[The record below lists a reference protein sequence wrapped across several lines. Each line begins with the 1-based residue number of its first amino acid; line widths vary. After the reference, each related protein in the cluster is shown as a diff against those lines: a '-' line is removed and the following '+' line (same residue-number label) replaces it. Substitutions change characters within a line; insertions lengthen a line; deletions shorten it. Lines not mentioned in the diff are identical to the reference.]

1 MEAEQAVLG
10 SMLIERA
17 ALEKAAEIL
26 KPEDFYRDVHR
37 HIFEA
42 MLTLA
47 GRDEPVDLI
56 TLQDELTSRG
66 LFETV
71 GGFLYLQNLMDAPST
86 AANVEYYAKL
96 VEEKSILRRSL

>member
-1 MEAEQAVLG
+1 MPEVRSVIQQFGSFDRIPPQNMEAEQAVLG

-42 MLTLA
+42 MLALA
-47 GRDEPVDLI
+47 ARDEPADLI

-66 LFETV
+66 QFEAA

-86 AANVEYYAKL
+86 
-96 VEEKSILRRSL
+96 